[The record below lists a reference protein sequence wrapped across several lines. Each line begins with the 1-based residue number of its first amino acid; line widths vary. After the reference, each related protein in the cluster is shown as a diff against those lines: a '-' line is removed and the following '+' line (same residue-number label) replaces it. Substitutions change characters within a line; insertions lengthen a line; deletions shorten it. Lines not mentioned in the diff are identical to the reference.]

1 MGQTVTSINE
11 AGINALFVKLFN
23 AMPDQPFNLGQQAAA
38 GPLRIQLNAANTLR
52 AVDLPASASVI
63 DLRGD
68 TQVPPIRY
76 ANLPLQLL
84 TQLRATVTLAGWA
97 RSVEL
102 PLTTSVTLAGKARVS
117 VERRP
122 QSWVARL
129 AFDAADTTISV
140 AGNRNAFID
149 AVRNAVAGIDTQP
162 WPGTQ
167 PPAAAVVNQ
176 AGDLAGQVFD
186 TLQPQLGAAAT
197 QLARAITAQTRVL
210 LGPELPARYAV
221 QVPGGGTVEMQIT
234 QLEVSI
240 GASQATLT
248 ATFA

>member
-1 MGQTVTSINE
+1 MGQIVTSINE
-11 AGINALFVKLFN
+11 TGVNELFVRLFN
-23 AMPDQPFNLGQQAAA
+23 AMPDQAFNLGQQAAA
-38 GPLRIQLNAANTLR
+38 GPLRIQLNAANALR
-52 AVDLPASASVI
+52 AVDLPATAAVI

-84 TQLRATVTLAGWA
+84 TQLRATVTLGGWT
-97 RSVEL
+97 RSFEL
-102 PLTTSVTLAGKARVS
+102 PVTTGVLLAGKARVT

-122 QSWVARL
+122 QAWVARL
-129 AFDAADTTISV
+129 AFDAADTTIGF

-167 PPAAAVVNQ
+167 PPPAAVVNQ

-186 TLQPQLGAAAT
+186 ALQPQVSAAAT
-197 QLARAITAQTRVL
+197 ELARAVTAQTRVL
-210 LGPELPARYAV
+210 LGPEVPARYSV

-234 QLEVSI
+234 QLAVAV

>member
-1 MGQTVTSINE
+1 MGQIVSSINE
-11 AGINALFVKLFN
+11 PGVNELFIKLFN
-23 AMPDQPFNLGQQAAA
+23 AMPDQPFNVSQQVAA
-38 GPLRIQLNAANTLR
+38 GPLRVQLNAANTLR
-52 AVDLPASASVI
+52 ATDLPATASVI

-84 TQLRATVTLAGWA
+84 TQLRATVTLGGWS
-97 RSVEL
+97 RSFEM
-102 PLTTSVTLAGKARVS
+102 PFTTQVLLAGKARVS

-122 QSWVARL
+122 QAWVARL
-129 AFDAADTTISV
+129 AFDAAETAISF
-140 AGNRNAFID
+140 AGNRNAFVD
-149 AVRNAVAGIDTQP
+149 AVRNAVASIDTQP

-167 PPAAAVVNQ
+167 PPAPAVVNQ

-186 TLQPQLGAAAT
+186 LLQPQVSSAAT
-197 QLARAITAQTRVL
+197 ELARAVTAQTRVL
-210 LGPELPARYAV
+210 LGPELPARYSV
-221 QVPGGGTVEMQIT
+221 KVPGGGTVDMQVT
-234 QLEVSI
+234 QLAVAI